1 MILNRSLDS
10 FRGHKERPMHSMSGT
25 RRQGFSLIELM
36 VAMAIVAV
44 LATLALPAY
53 SSYVNRA
60 KMTEGIVHLSAAKT
74 SIAEFLANHSRL
86 PSVEEVTE
94 TLPNGPVSSY
104 IASIEA
110 EVVGATEATS
120 NEQAVAEPAEDK
132 APSAP
137 AAQGSGPNERAAIQA
152 QENWARRN
160 ATTAQA
166 EQDPTDEAAVV
177 SEADSTPAT
186 ESALRLVAQ
195 MNPDAFMGMRAN
207 ENDRLMLEAQ
217 WVGGSL
223 RWSCKPHPDRGVRP
237 DWLPASCRP

>member
-1 MILNRSLDS
+1 
-10 FRGHKERPMHSMSGT
+10 MHSMSGT
-25 RRQGFSLIELM
+25 RQQGFSLIELM
-36 VAMAIVAV
+36 IAMAIVAV

-53 SSYVNRA
+53 SAYVNRA

-74 SIAEFLANHSRL
+74 SIAEFLATHSRF
-86 PSVEEVTE
+86 PSADEVAE
-94 TLPNGPVSSY
+94 TLPNGPVSTY

-110 EVVGATEATS
+110 EVNGAAGATS
-120 NEQAVAEPAEDK
+120 NEQPVADPVEDTAPSEPA
-132 APSAP
+132 ARGRGPSTQ
-137 AAQGSGPNERAAIQA
+137 AATQA

-160 ATTAQA
+160 TTAPA
-166 EQDPTDEAAVV
+166 AQDPTAPPAVV
-177 SEADSTPAT
+177 AGVDPTTPAG
-186 ESALRLVAQ
+186 ESTLRLVAR

-223 RWSCKPHPDRGVRP
+223 RWSCKPYPGGGVRP

>member
-1 MILNRSLDS
+1 
-10 FRGHKERPMHSMSGT
+10 MHSMSGT
-25 RRQGFSLIELM
+25 RQQGFSLIELM
-36 VAMAIVAV
+36 IAMAIVAV

-53 SSYVNRA
+53 SAYVNRA

-86 PSVEEVTE
+86 PSVEEVAE
-94 TLPNGPVSSY
+94 TLPHGPVSTY

-110 EVVGATEATS
+110 EVTGATGAVS
-120 NEQAVAEPAEDK
+120 NEQPVADPIADNARSEPA
-132 APSAP
+132 AR
-137 AAQGSGPNERAAIQA
+137 GRGPNERAAIQA
-152 QENWARRN
+152 QENWARRT

-166 EQDPTDEAAVV
+166 EQDPTDDAAVIP
-177 SEADSTPAT
+177 EADSTPAG
-186 ESALRLVAQ
+186 ESTLRLVAR

-217 WVGGSL
+217 WAGGSL
-223 RWSCKPHPDRGVRP
+223 RWSCKPYPGGGVRP

>member
-1 MILNRSLDS
+1 
-10 FRGHKERPMHSMSGT
+10 MHSLSGA
-25 RRQGFSLIELM
+25 RRRGFSLIELM

-53 SSYVNRA
+53 SAYVNRA

-86 PSVEEVTE
+86 PSAEEVAE
-94 TLPNGPVSSY
+94 ALPNGPVSTY

-110 EVVGATEATS
+110 EVTGAAGATS
-120 NEQAVAEPAEDK
+120 NEQPVADPAEDN
-132 APSAP
+132 AP
-137 AAQGSGPNERAAIQA
+137 ARPAARGGPPAHAPAHGRRAQDNPVVT
-152 QENWARRN
+152 RN
-160 ATTAQA
+160 APVPTASA
-166 EQDPTDEAAVV
+166 TPVEP
-177 SEADSTPAT
+177 TPAG
-186 ESALRLVAQ
+186 ESTLRIVAQ

-223 RWSCKPHPDRGVRP
+223 RWTCKPYPGSGVRP

>member
-1 MILNRSLDS
+1 
-10 FRGHKERPMHSMSGT
+10 MHSMSGT

-53 SSYVNRA
+53 SAYVNRA

-94 TLPNGPVSSY
+94 ALPNGPVSTY

-110 EVVGATEATS
+110 EVIVAAGAVP
-120 NEQAVAEPAEDK
+120 NEQPVAEPVEDN
-132 APSAP
+132 APSERALQRRQSAEVPGPSIRAQERAVGLQRRTNP
-137 AAQGSGPNERAAIQA
+137 AQATQGS
-152 QENWARRN
+152 
-160 ATTAQA
+160 A
-166 EQDPTDEAAVV
+166 ETPAVV
-177 SEADSTPAT
+177 AGTDQTPAT

>member
-1 MILNRSLDS
+1 
-10 FRGHKERPMHSMSGT
+10 MHNLSGT
-25 RRQGFSLIELM
+25 RQRGFSLIELM
-36 VAMAIVAV
+36 IAMAIVAV

-53 SSYVNRA
+53 SAYVNRA

-94 TLPNGPVSSY
+94 TLPNGPVSTY
-104 IASIEA
+104 ISSIEA
-110 EVVGATEATS
+110 EIVNTSGAGSSDNSAPSEAVPAEAAAPPQRTAGRGPPAHAPAHGLRAQDNRVVTRSAPVPAAS
-120 NEQAVAEPAEDK
+120 AAPVEPA
-132 APSAP
+132 P
-137 AAQGSGPNERAAIQA
+137 AGE
-152 QENWARRN
+152 
-160 ATTAQA
+160 
-166 EQDPTDEAAVV
+166 
-177 SEADSTPAT
+177 ST
-186 ESALRLVAQ
+186 LRLVAR

-223 RWSCKPHPDRGVRP
+223 RWTCKPYPGSGVQP

>member
-1 MILNRSLDS
+1 
-10 FRGHKERPMHSMSGT
+10 
-25 RRQGFSLIELM
+25 M

-53 SSYVNRA
+53 SAYVNRA

-110 EVVGATEATS
+110 EIVGTTGAAS
-120 NEQAVAEPAEDK
+120 NKQPVANPVEDN
-132 APSAP
+132 ARSEPSAQGRGLP
-137 AAQGSGPNERAAIQA
+137 PQAARQA
-152 QENWARRN
+152 QENSAKG
-160 ATTAQA
+160 ATPAQPA
-166 EQDPTDEAAVV
+166 QDPTEIPAVV
-177 SEADSTPAT
+177 TGAGPTPAD
-186 ESALRLVAQ
+186 ESTLRLVAR

-223 RWSCKPHPDRGVRP
+223 RWSCKPYPGSGVRP

>member
-1 MILNRSLDS
+1 MKN
-10 FRGHKERPMHSMSGT
+10 GAT
-25 RRQGFSLIELM
+25 ATRQGFSLIELM

-53 SSYVNRA
+53 SAYVNRA

-86 PSVEEVTE
+86 PSVDEVSE
-94 TLPNGPVSSY
+94 TLPSGPVSAY
-104 IASIEA
+104 IARIEA
-110 EVVGATEATS
+110 EVVGTTGSSDNAAPVDTAPVDEAT
-120 NEQAVAEPAEDK
+120 QPGPVAGRGPPAN
-132 APSAP
+132 AP
-137 AAQGSGPNERAAIQA
+137 AHGWRAQDNRLVTRSPPVPVANAAPV
-152 QENWARRN
+152 E
-160 ATTAQA
+160 
-166 EQDPTDEAAVV
+166 P
-177 SEADSTPAT
+177 TPAT

-195 MNPDAFMGMRAN
+195 MNPDAFMGMRAD

-223 RWSCKPHPDRGVRP
+223 QWSCKPHPDRGVRP